1 MGEASGSRPPSRQ
14 VGSRKFYQGSGWA
27 QISFPCG
34 SIHSGM
40 ASWTWD
46 TALTKLWWL
55 PLVPMGEVVTLGW
68 KHVPFQTRGFIS
80 LICLCAFFFFLFIG
94 DILKYLRQ

>member
-1 MGEASGSRPPSRQ
+1 MRPQGPRPPSRQ

-27 QISFPCG
+27 QISSVWKHPFRHG
-34 SIHSGM
+34 QLDLGHS
-40 ASWTWD
+40 
-46 TALTKLWWL
+46 LTKLWWL

-80 LICLCAFFFFLFIG
+80 LICLCVLFFFFSCL
-94 DILKYLRQ
+94 LVTY